1 MKKKIMFSFS
11 LNFGQKI
18 IIKEYIYI
26 YISFILGVRAAL
38 FALLVHGVTLSLQLR
53 KIYHLLSTPF
63 ALFLSWVIVIFITNK
78 FKKIIFLK
86 TINFI

>member
-18 IIKEYIYI
+18 IIKEYI

-78 FKKIIFLK
+78 FKKIILLK

>member
-38 FALLVHGVTLSLQLR
+38 FALVHGLPYHCNSERFIISYQLPLLYF
-53 KIYHLLSTPF
+53 YHGLL
-63 ALFLSWVIVIFITNK
+63 LFLSPTNS
-78 FKKIIFLK
+78 KK
-86 TINFI
+86 